1 MAVAKAHLPEQ
12 QVGCINTTR
21 GSLPSAWDTGGG
33 DTLTNANGHA
43 QGVGLRKTAPGAGG
57 RRK

>member
-1 MAVAKAHLPEQ
+1 MAAAKAHLPEQ

-33 DTLTNANGHA
+33 DTLTNGEAE
-43 QGVGLRKTAPGAGG
+43 RISCRGAYFP
-57 RRK
+57 